1 MSSSAEADQ
10 RMVTPRFLLVTAATL
25 AYYTCVGILIPT
37 LPVFIKNGL
46 GSGEAMIGASAVLF
60 SGAAVLF
67 RPLLTWVGNRWGRR
81 TMMVSGS
88 LVATVAA
95 LGMTVVNSTWQLLPF
110 RALMGVGEAA
120 LFVGAAILVVELSP
134 ENRKAEAASYL
145 SVAVFGGLS
154 VGPIIGELVMG
165 DVPEGARG
173 LSAGHFDRVFVV
185 TALASLLA
193 AAVSLTAP
201 AFVGAKPER
210 IRRKVSWFH
219 PRSLR
224 PGMILALGMAAWTSF
239 TSFVPT
245 FSKSIGLSGSAR
257 FFTVYSILCLVLR
270 LFGAKTPERLGLRRS
285 VWIAMSFL
293 LCGVTSVGVL
303 GNEIGIWIGTTFFAL
318 GVSFFYPSL
327 LAMAVEGSDS
337 DERVEVVASFTSFF
351 EIGGVIGGLA
361 LGVVG
366 QLFGERSTFF
376 GGMVFA
382 VMGLLLLRA
391 PSTDGQELDTIK
403 SR

>member
-1 MSSSAEADQ
+1 MTSSSAEADQ

-81 TMMVSGS
+81 TMMVSGA

-95 LGMTVVNSTWQLLPF
+95 LGMTVVNSPWQLLPF

-173 LSAGHFDRVFVV
+173 LSAGHFDRVFIV

-318 GVSFFYPSL
+318 GISFFYPSL

-361 LGVVG
+361 LGGIG

-391 PSTDGQELDTIK
+391 PSTADQE
-403 SR
+403 

>member
-1 MSSSAEADQ
+1 
-10 RMVTPRFLLVTAATL
+10 MVTPRFLLVTAATL

-110 RALMGVGEAA
+110 RALMGIGEAA

-193 AAVSLTAP
+193 AVVSLTAP
-201 AFVGAKPER
+201 AFVGTKPER

-285 VWIAMSFL
+285 VWIAMSLL

-318 GVSFFYPSL
+318 GISFFYPSL
-327 LAMAVEGSDS
+327 LAMAVEGSES

-391 PSTDGQELDTIK
+391 PSTDDQELDTIK

>member
-1 MSSSAEADQ
+1 
-10 RMVTPRFLLVTAATL
+10 MVTPRFLLVTAATL
-25 AYYTCVGILIPT
+25 AYYLCVGILIPT

-46 GSGEAMIGASAVLF
+46 GSGEAMIGAAGVVF
-60 SGAAVLF
+60 SGSAVLF

-81 TMMVSGS
+81 TMMVTGS
-88 LVATVAA
+88 LVAAVAA
-95 LGMTVVNSTWQLLPF
+95 LGLTFVNEAWQILPL

-154 VGPIIGELVMG
+154 IGPIIGELVMG
-165 DVPEGARG
+165 DVAESARG
-173 LSAGHFDRVFVV
+173 LDAGHFNAVFVV
-185 TALASLLA
+185 TAGAALLA
-193 AAVSLTAP
+193 ASVSLTAP
-201 AFVGAKPER
+201 AFVGARPER

-219 PRSLR
+219 KRSIL
-224 PGMILALGMAAWTSF
+224 PGLILAVGMAAWTAF

-245 FSKSIGLSGSAR
+245 FSKSIGLNGSAQ
-257 FFTVYSILCLVLR
+257 FFTLYSILCLVLR

-285 VWIAMSFL
+285 VWMAMSFL
-293 LCGVTSVGVL
+293 LCGVTSVAVL
-303 GNEIGIWIGTTFFAL
+303 GSEFGIWVGTVFFAL

-327 LAMAVEGSDS
+327 LAMAVEGSDEN
-337 DERVEVVASFTSFF
+337 ERVEVVASFTSFF

-361 LGVVG
+361 LGIVG
-366 QLFGERSTFF
+366 EIFGERSTFV

-382 VMGLLLLRA
+382 SLGLLLLARTRQQPVA
-391 PSTDGQELDTIK
+391 VATN
-403 SR
+403 

>member
-1 MSSSAEADQ
+1 
-10 RMVTPRFLLVTAATL
+10 MVTPRFLLVTAATL

-110 RALMGVGEAA
+110 RALMGIGEAA

-193 AAVSLTAP
+193 AVVSLTAP
-201 AFVGAKPER
+201 AFVGTKPER

-285 VWIAMSFL
+285 VWIAMSLL

-318 GVSFFYPSL
+318 GISFFYPSL
-327 LAMAVEGSDS
+327 LAMAVEGSES

>member
-1 MSSSAEADQ
+1 
-10 RMVTPRFLLVTAATL
+10 MVTPRFLLVTAATL
-25 AYYTCVGILIPT
+25 AYYLCVGILIPT

-46 GSGEAMIGASAVLF
+46 GSGEAMIGAAGVVF
-60 SGAAVLF
+60 SGSAVLF

-81 TMMVSGS
+81 TMMVTGS
-88 LVATVAA
+88 LVAAVAA
-95 LGMTVVNSTWQLLPF
+95 LGLTVVNEAWQILPL

-154 VGPIIGELVMG
+154 IGPIIGELVMG
-165 DVPEGARG
+165 DVAESARG
-173 LSAGHFDRVFVV
+173 LDAGHFNAVFVV
-185 TALASLLA
+185 TAGAALLA
-193 AAVSLTAP
+193 ASVSLTAP
-201 AFVGAKPER
+201 AFVGARPER

-219 PRSLR
+219 KRSIL
-224 PGMILALGMAAWTSF
+224 PGLILAVGMAAWTAF

-245 FSKSIGLSGSAR
+245 FSKSIGLNGSAQ
-257 FFTVYSILCLVLR
+257 FFTLYSILCLVLR

-285 VWIAMSFL
+285 VWMAMSFL
-293 LCGVTSVGVL
+293 LCGVTSVAVL
-303 GNEIGIWIGTTFFAL
+303 GSEFGIWVGTVFFAL

-327 LAMAVEGSDS
+327 LAMAVEGSDEN
-337 DERVEVVASFTSFF
+337 ERVEVVASFTSFF

-361 LGVVG
+361 LGIVG
-366 QLFGERSTFF
+366 EIFGERSTFV

-382 VMGLLLLRA
+382 SLGLLLLARTRQQPVA
-391 PSTDGQELDTIK
+391 VATN
-403 SR
+403 

>member
-1 MSSSAEADQ
+1 
-10 RMVTPRFLLVTAATL
+10 MVTPRFLLVTAATL
-25 AYYTCVGILIPT
+25 AYYICVGILIPT

-95 LGMTVVNSTWQLLPF
+95 LGMTVVNASWQLLPF

-285 VWIAMSFL
+285 VWIAMSLL

-403 SR
+403 LR

>member
-1 MSSSAEADQ
+1 
-10 RMVTPRFLLVTAATL
+10 
-25 AYYTCVGILIPT
+25 
-37 LPVFIKNGL
+37 
-46 GSGEAMIGASAVLF
+46 
-60 SGAAVLF
+60 
-67 RPLLTWVGNRWGRR
+67 
-81 TMMVSGS
+81 
-88 LVATVAA
+88 
-95 LGMTVVNSTWQLLPF
+95 
-110 RALMGVGEAA
+110 
-120 LFVGAAILVVELSP
+120 
-134 ENRKAEAASYL
+134 
-145 SVAVFGGLS
+145 
-154 VGPIIGELVMG
+154 
-165 DVPEGARG
+165 
-173 LSAGHFDRVFVV
+173 
-185 TALASLLA
+185 
-193 AAVSLTAP
+193 
-201 AFVGAKPER
+201 
-210 IRRKVSWFH
+210 
-219 PRSLR
+219 
-224 PGMILALGMAAWTSF
+224 MILALGMAAWTSF

-285 VWIAMSFL
+285 VWIAMSLL

-318 GVSFFYPSL
+318 GISFFYPSL
-327 LAMAVEGSDS
+327 LAMAVEGSES

>member
-1 MSSSAEADQ
+1 
-10 RMVTPRFLLVTAATL
+10 MVTPRVLLVTAATL

-37 LPVFIKNGL
+37 LPVFIKNGF
-46 GSGEAMIGASAVLF
+46 GSGEAMIGAAGVVF
-60 SGAAVLF
+60 SGSAVLF

-81 TMMVSGS
+81 TMMVTGS

-95 LGMTVVNSTWQLLPF
+95 LGLTLVNHAWQILPL

-154 VGPIIGELVMG
+154 VGPIIGEFVMG
-165 DVPEGARG
+165 DVAESARG
-173 LSAGHFDRVFVV
+173 LSAGRFNAVFIV
-185 TALASLLA
+185 TAGAALLA
-193 AAVSLTAP
+193 ALVSLTAP
-201 AFVGAKPER
+201 AFVGERPAR

-219 PRSLR
+219 KRSLL
-224 PGMILALGMAAWTSF
+224 PGAILAVGMASWTAF

-245 FSKSIGLSGSAR
+245 FSKSIGLNGSAQ
-257 FFTVYSILCLVLR
+257 FFTLYSILCLFLR

-285 VWIAMSFL
+285 VWMAMTFL
-293 LCGVTSVGVL
+293 LCGVTSVAVL
-303 GNEIGIWIGTTFFAL
+303 GNEFGIWLGTIFFAL
-318 GVSFFYPSL
+318 GISFFYPSL
-327 LAMAVEGSDS
+327 LAMAVEGSDAN
-337 DERVEVVASFTSFF
+337 ERVEIVSSFTSFF

-361 LGVVG
+361 LGIVG
-366 QLFGERSTFF
+366 QLFGERATFV

-382 VMGLLLLRA
+382 SLGLLLLVRTRQKSS
-391 PSTDGQELDTIK
+391 PTIAV
-403 SR
+403 

>member
-1 MSSSAEADQ
+1 
-10 RMVTPRFLLVTAATL
+10 MVTLRFLLVTVATL

-37 LPVFIKNGL
+37 LPIFIKNGL

-81 TMMVSGS
+81 SMMVSGS

-95 LGMTVVNSTWQLLPF
+95 LGMTIVNASWQLLPF

-185 TALASLLA
+185 TAVASLLA

-270 LFGAKTPERLGLRRS
+270 LFGAKGPERLGLRRS

-361 LGVVG
+361 LGVIG
-366 QLFGERSTFF
+366 KLFGERSTFF

-382 VMGLLLLRA
+382 VMGLSLLRA
-391 PSTDGQELDTIK
+391 PSTDGQE
-403 SR
+403 

>member
-1 MSSSAEADQ
+1 
-10 RMVTPRFLLVTAATL
+10 MVTPRFLLVTAATL

-285 VWIAMSFL
+285 VWIAMSLL

-318 GVSFFYPSL
+318 GISFFYPSL
-327 LAMAVEGSDS
+327 LAMAVEGSES

-391 PSTDGQELDTIK
+391 PSTDGQE
-403 SR
+403 

>member
-1 MSSSAEADQ
+1 
-10 RMVTPRFLLVTAATL
+10 MVTLRFLLVTAATL

-110 RALMGVGEAA
+110 RALMGIGEAA

>member
-1 MSSSAEADQ
+1 
-10 RMVTPRFLLVTAATL
+10 MVTLRFLLVTVATL

-37 LPVFIKNGL
+37 LPIFIKNGL

-81 TMMVSGS
+81 SMMVSGS

-95 LGMTVVNSTWQLLPF
+95 LGMTIVNASWQLLPF

-185 TALASLLA
+185 TAVASLLA

-270 LFGAKTPERLGLRRS
+270 LFGAKGPERLGLRRS

-361 LGVVG
+361 LGVIG

-382 VMGLLLLRA
+382 VMGLSLLRA
-391 PSTDGQELDTIK
+391 PSTDGQERDTIK
-403 SR
+403 PK

>member
-81 TMMVSGS
+81 TMMVSGA

-95 LGMTVVNSTWQLLPF
+95 LGMTVVNATWQLLPF

>member
-1 MSSSAEADQ
+1 
-10 RMVTPRFLLVTAATL
+10 MVTPRFLLVTAATL

-46 GSGEAMIGASAVLF
+46 GSGEAMIGAAGVVF

-81 TMMVSGS
+81 TMMVTGS
-88 LVATVAA
+88 LVAAVAA
-95 LGMTVVNSTWQLLPF
+95 LGLTVVNEAWQILPL

-154 VGPIIGELVMG
+154 VGPIIGEIVMG
-165 DVPEGARG
+165 DVAETARG
-173 LSAGHFDRVFVV
+173 LSAGHFNAVFVV
-185 TALASLLA
+185 TAGAAVLA
-193 AAVSLTAP
+193 ALVSLTAP
-201 AFVGAKPER
+201 AFVGERPAR

-219 PRSLR
+219 KRSLL
-224 PGMILALGMAAWTSF
+224 PGAILAVGMAAWTAF

-245 FSKSIGLSGSAR
+245 FSKSIGLSGSAQ
-257 FFTVYSILCLVLR
+257 FFALYSILCLFLR
-270 LFGAKTPERLGLRRS
+270 LFGAKTPERIGLHRS
-285 VWIAMSFL
+285 VVMAMSFL
-293 LCGVTSVGVL
+293 LCGVTSVAVL
-303 GNEIGIWIGTTFFAL
+303 GNEFGIWLGTIFFAL

-327 LAMAVEGSDS
+327 LAMAVEGSDEN
-337 DERVEVVASFTSFF
+337 ERVEIVSSFTSFF

-361 LGVVG
+361 LGLVG
-366 QLFGERSTFF
+366 ELFGERSTFV

-382 VMGLLLLRA
+382 SLGLLLLARTRQKSS
-391 PSTDGQELDTIK
+391 PTIAV
-403 SR
+403 

>member
-67 RPLLTWVGNRWGRR
+67 RPLLAWVGNRWGRR

-382 VMGLLLLRA
+382 IMGLLLLRA

>member
-1 MSSSAEADQ
+1 
-10 RMVTPRFLLVTAATL
+10 
-25 AYYTCVGILIPT
+25 
-37 LPVFIKNGL
+37 
-46 GSGEAMIGASAVLF
+46 
-60 SGAAVLF
+60 
-67 RPLLTWVGNRWGRR
+67 
-81 TMMVSGS
+81 MVSGS

-193 AAVSLTAP
+193 AVVSLTAP

-285 VWIAMSFL
+285 VWIAMSLL

-318 GVSFFYPSL
+318 GISFFYPSL
-327 LAMAVEGSDS
+327 LAMAIEGSES

>member
-25 AYYTCVGILIPT
+25 VYYTCVGILIPT

-110 RALMGVGEAA
+110 RALMGIGEAA

>member
-81 TMMVSGS
+81 TMMVSGA

-95 LGMTVVNSTWQLLPF
+95 LGMTVVNATWQLLPF

-285 VWIAMSFL
+285 VWIAMSLL

-318 GVSFFYPSL
+318 GISFFYPSL
-327 LAMAVEGSDS
+327 LAMAVEGSES

-361 LGVVG
+361 LGVIG

-403 SR
+403 LG

>member
-1 MSSSAEADQ
+1 
-10 RMVTPRFLLVTAATL
+10 MVTPRFLLVTAATL

>member
-1 MSSSAEADQ
+1 
-10 RMVTPRFLLVTAATL
+10 MVTPRFLLVTAATL

-193 AAVSLTAP
+193 AVVSLTAP

>member
-120 LFVGAAILVVELSP
+120 LFVAAAILVVELSP

-210 IRRKVSWFH
+210 IRRRVSWFH

-285 VWIAMSFL
+285 VWIAMSLL

-318 GVSFFYPSL
+318 GISFFYPSL
-327 LAMAVEGSDS
+327 LAMAVEGSES

>member
-303 GNEIGIWIGTTFFAL
+303 GSEIGIWIGTTFFAL

-361 LGVVG
+361 LGVIG

-391 PSTDGQELDTIK
+391 PSTDGQE
-403 SR
+403 